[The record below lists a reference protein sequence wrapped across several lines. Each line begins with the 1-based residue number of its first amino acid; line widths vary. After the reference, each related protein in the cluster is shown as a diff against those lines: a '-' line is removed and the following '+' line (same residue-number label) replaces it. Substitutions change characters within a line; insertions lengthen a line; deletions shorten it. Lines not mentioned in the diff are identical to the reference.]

1 MTDFEAFLRDGRHI
15 FSMCPQCGALHRLS
29 DIPLSYQGETPF
41 VDWKDRIDT
50 ERDSLET
57 ERRTLVAKEKT
68 LKDEYRE
75 KAQGEAM
82 RPLLGKVAPSFVRA
96 DIDPR
101 DVRTIIEPT
110 EFVEFRGYTKN
121 SIESV
126 RFLQVGPSTPLLES
140 IRRTLAAKEVGWL
153 TLQVSEDGIIVPK
166 PPPAKRRSRAPPR

>member
-1 MTDFEAFLRDGRHI
+1 MWVRASAHRDSIVVSGR
-15 FSMCPQCGALHRLS
+15 
-29 DIPLSYQGETPF
+29 DPF

-50 ERDSLET
+50 DKDSIES
-57 ERRTLVAKEKT
+57 ERRSLITRERT

-75 KAQGEAM
+75 KAQGEGM
-82 RPLLGKVAPSFVRA
+82 RPLLAKVAPAFVRA

-126 RFLQVGPSTPLLES
+126 RFLHVGPMTPLLDT
-140 IRRTLAAKEVGWL
+140 IHRTLAAKEVGWL
-153 TLQVSEDGIIVPK
+153 TLQVGEDGTIVSK
-166 PPPAKRRSRAPPR
+166 PPPLKRRSHAKIGSTSAG